1 MILSKI
7 AILLDMSEMDSILL
21 NYIKKLHEKYRF
33 EKVELIHFI
42 EIEEFPHEIYEMYP
56 GLNEPIEKI
65 ITEEIHE
72 QAGDCMP
79 QCKEVVQVHVH
90 GGGKVDEFIEW
101 LHNQDFDLVVMGKKS
116 ALHGAGIFS
125 GKMARLLNINM
136 LFITDIARGDIHK
149 IMVPID
155 FSPYTTAALKVAK
168 EAADSLEAK
177 LIPVHIIKLGKRY
190 FPIDRKPDELFR
202 MLEKEA
208 KKKYARLKEKLKISE
223 DCLFIS
229 EQEKHVSKTIYNQAV
244 YQSADLMVIGY
255 KGKTSDSELLIGSVA
270 ERLIAH
276 DKSIPVLIAK
286 DIPDKKNVTKII

>member
-21 NYIKKLHEKYRF
+21 NYIRKFHEKYKF
-33 EKVELIHFI
+33 EKVYLIHFI
-42 EIEEFPHEIYEMYP
+42 EVEEFPQEIYEMYP

-65 ITEEIHE
+65 IAEEIHE
-72 QAGDCMP
+72 QASVCMP
-79 QCKEVVQVHVH
+79 ACSEVVHVHVH

-101 LHNQDFDLVVMGKKS
+101 LHNQDFDMVVMGKKS

-125 GKMARLLNINM
+125 GKMARLLNVNM
-136 LFITDIARGDIHK
+136 LFVTDIARGDIHK
-149 IMVPID
+149 IMVSLD
-155 FSPYTTAALKVAK
+155 FSSYATVALKVAL
-168 EAADSLEAK
+168 EAAHLLQAE

-190 FPIDRKPDELFR
+190 FPIDKKPDELFR

-208 KKKYARLKEKLKISE
+208 KKKFARLQEKLKFTE

-229 EQEKHVSKTIYNQAV
+229 EQEQHVSKTIYNQAV
-244 YQSADLMVIGY
+244 YQSADLLVIGY

-286 DIPDKKNVTKII
+286 EVSEKKIISKNI